1 MKKWVW
7 HIGLTAAVGALIAA
21 CTAGKDTAGSSL
33 ETENSVAA
41 VLTVKQDG
49 SPAAR
54 TKVFVRPSSFVAG
67 ANNLSLS
74 KDYKGYDSPVVEAD
88 SAAGILNLETDD
100 QGQLELPRLKS
111 GTYVVEAR
119 EESKKA
125 IARIMVT
132 DSSYDS
138 VSIEMTTPGSISGR
152 VYVPE
157 RESYVTVGIQGLDY
171 FVDTDADGNFEFKSV
186 PQDTLN
192 VVGFVYRV
200 YKTVDLNGNPSTYT
214 HHLSLGA
221 RRVEVDSEKVSENVV
236 IGQPPSPDTVAK
248 DTNIYPVVLFEDF
261 EDSTSGWYTNVSKY
275 AEAKLGTDEDRD
287 GLVAHLEYS
296 NDSNYNWV
304 LMGRSLNGVVDM
316 SSMDSVVF
324 YARGNKSSKDS
335 SQWISFSVD
344 VLMDSVEL
352 AKNGYEN
359 GKAWVHM
366 TLDTAWTR
374 YVVTPK
380 DLADTARIG
389 GNIGWENVKD
399 HVTNLN
405 FFGGGVGHDFE
416 MWVDDVY
423 IYGVKGLE

>member
-1 MKKWVW
+1 
-7 HIGLTAAVGALIAA
+7 
-21 CTAGKDTAGSSL
+21 
-33 ETENSVAA
+33 
-41 VLTVKQDG
+41 
-49 SPAAR
+49 
-54 TKVFVRPSSFVAG
+54 
-67 ANNLSLS
+67 
-74 KDYKGYDSPVVEAD
+74 
-88 SAAGILNLETDD
+88 
-100 QGQLELPRLKS
+100 
-111 GTYVVEAR
+111 
-119 EESKKA
+119 
-125 IARIMVT
+125 MV
-132 DSSYDS
+132 
-138 VSIEMTTPGSISGR
+138 TPGSISGR

-157 RESYVTVGIQGLDY
+157 SESYVTVGIQGLDY
-171 FVDTDADGNFEFKSV
+171 FVDTDSAGNFEFKSV
-186 PQDTLN
+186 PKDTLN
-192 VVGFVYRV
+192 VVGFVYHV
-200 YKTVDLNGNPSTYT
+200 YKTLDLNGNPSTYT
-214 HHLSLGA
+214 HHLSVGA
-221 RRVEVDSEKVSENVV
+221 SRVEVDSGKVSKNVV
-236 IGQPPSPDTVAK
+236 IGQPPSPDTVAKDTVVK

-261 EDSTSGWYTNVSKY
+261 EDSTRGWYTNVSKY

-304 LMGRSLNGVVDM
+304 LMGRSLNGTVDL

-324 YARGNKSSKDS
+324 WARGTRSIEDS

>member
-7 HIGLTAAVGALIAA
+7 HIGLAVMSAFVAA
-21 CTAGKDTAGSSL
+21 CTNGDKVAGSSL

-54 TKVFVRPSSFVAG
+54 TKVFVRPSNFVAG

-157 RESYVTVGIQGLDY
+157 RESYVTVGIQGLDS

-324 YARGNKSSKDS
+324 YARGNKSRKDS

-380 DLADTARIG
+380 DLADTTRIG

>member
-7 HIGLTAAVGALIAA
+7 HIGLAVMSAFVAA
-21 CTAGKDTAGSSL
+21 CTNGDKVAGSSL

-74 KDYKGYDSPVVEAD
+74 KEYKDYDSPVVEAD

-119 EESKKA
+119 EASKKA

-138 VSIEMTTPGSISGR
+138 VSIEMVTPGSISGR

-157 RESYVTVGIQGLDY
+157 SESYVTVGIQGLDY
-171 FVDTDADGNFEFKSV
+171 FVDTDSAGNFEFKSV
-186 PQDTLN
+186 PKDTLN
-192 VVGFVYRV
+192 VVGFVYHV
-200 YKTVDLNGNPSTYT
+200 YKTLDLNGNPSTYT
-214 HHLSLGA
+214 HHLSVGA
-221 RRVEVDSEKVSENVV
+221 SRVEVDSGKVSKNVV
-236 IGQPPSPDTVAK
+236 IGQPPAPDTVAK

-261 EDSTSGWYTNVSKY
+261 EDSTSGWYTNVSRY

-324 YARGNKSSKDS
+324 YARGNKSRKDS

>member
-1 MKKWVW
+1 
-7 HIGLTAAVGALIAA
+7 
-21 CTAGKDTAGSSL
+21 
-33 ETENSVAA
+33 
-41 VLTVKQDG
+41 
-49 SPAAR
+49 
-54 TKVFVRPSSFVAG
+54 
-67 ANNLSLS
+67 
-74 KDYKGYDSPVVEAD
+74 
-88 SAAGILNLETDD
+88 
-100 QGQLELPRLKS
+100 
-111 GTYVVEAR
+111 
-119 EESKKA
+119 
-125 IARIMVT
+125 
-132 DSSYDS
+132 
-138 VSIEMTTPGSISGR
+138 
-152 VYVPE
+152 
-157 RESYVTVGIQGLDY
+157 VGIQGLDY
-171 FVDTDADGNFEFKSV
+171 FVDTDSAGNFEFKSV
-186 PQDTLN
+186 PKDTLN
-192 VVGFVYRV
+192 VVGFVYHV
-200 YKTVDLNGNPSTYT
+200 YKTLDLNGNPSTYT
-214 HHLSLGA
+214 HHLSVGA
-221 RRVEVDSEKVSENVV
+221 SRVEVDSGKVSKNVV
-236 IGQPPSPDTVAK
+236 IGQPPAPDTVAK

-324 YARGNKSSKDS
+324 WARGTRSIEDS
-335 SQWISFSVD
+335 SQWVSFSVD

-352 AKNGYEN
+352 AKTGYEN